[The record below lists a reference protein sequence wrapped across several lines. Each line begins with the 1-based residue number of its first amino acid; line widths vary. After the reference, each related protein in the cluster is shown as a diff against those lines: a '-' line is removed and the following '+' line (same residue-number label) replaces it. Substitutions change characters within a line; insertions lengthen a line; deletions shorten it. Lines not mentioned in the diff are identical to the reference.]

1 MDHKFLKPRQLELD
15 SNASD
20 AEKHWKHWKK
30 TFDNFLVSFTD
41 QPNDVQKLAALTNH
55 LSHTVYPY
63 MSSCTTYTTAMAA
76 LTEKYVKPK
85 NEIYSR
91 HCLLSR
97 QQQEGESVDEYMH
110 AFDVLSKECTFEDVA
125 AHIKLIGF

>member
-1 MDHKFLKPRQLELD
+1 
-15 SNASD
+15 
-20 AEKHWKHWKK
+20 
-30 TFDNFLVSFTD
+30 
-41 QPNDVQKLAALTNH
+41 
-55 LSHTVYPY
+55 

-76 LTEKYVKPK
+76 LTEIYVKPK

-110 AFDVLSKECTFEDVA
+110 ALDVLSKECTFEDVA
-125 AHIKLIGF
+125 AAVYRNEYVRDSFIRGLKSSDIQQRLLEECTNRNTTFTKARTLELSVKNSQLIGKNSIIYKYRK